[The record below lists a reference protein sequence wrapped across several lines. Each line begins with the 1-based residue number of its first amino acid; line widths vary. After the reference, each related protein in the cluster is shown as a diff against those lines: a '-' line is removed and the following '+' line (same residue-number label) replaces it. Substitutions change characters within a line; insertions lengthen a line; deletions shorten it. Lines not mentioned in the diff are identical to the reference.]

1 MKRHNIKKLLIC
13 TCVITLIS
21 TSQLLAKTSKKLP
34 VVISQKV
41 LIQPY
46 WNETASVNVYLTT
59 SGSTLSSALQISAFS
74 DSKKIT
80 GTLYLQKKS
89 NGRWANVTSWK
100 INGTGDVDME
110 HTYKGISGVTYRL
123 KVVVKVGTESITE
136 YSNEAE
142 I

>member
-13 TCVITLIS
+13 TGVITLIS
-21 TSQLLAKTSKKLP
+21 TSQVLAKTSKELP

-89 NGRWANVTSWK
+89 NGR
-100 INGTGDVDME
+100 
-110 HTYKGISGVTYRL
+110 
-123 KVVVKVGTESITE
+123 
-136 YSNEAE
+136 
-142 I
+142 